1 MNGRFLL
8 VIASLLMGAL
18 ACASNSVT
26 LEAVTPQISTPVP
39 VADGPVEQ
47 STPGANPAA
56 PTPIPPADTATP
68 AAYVPPADTATAQP
82 TPVIQQPPTETPAVP
97 NTPANTDTPQPIPA
111 TDTPVP
117 ATATQAPPPSGA
129 ITVGI
134 QSIVSGVNFVQTTGI
149 TNEGG
154 ELIGRPQDMADKRN
168 ETWAS
173 LRGGNAAWV
182 LDLGSAQNVAGL
194 KLYAQRDGRDATTLT
209 KIEVSGDGNMWIE
222 VWHGSGE
229 CGVPKCETI
238 EQKVFTELGFGPAR
252 AQFIRL
258 TSGPTRFAFGEI
270 QIAILP

>member
-39 VADGPVEQ
+39 VADGLVEQ
-47 STPGANPAA
+47 STPGASSAA

-68 AAYVPPADTATAQP
+68 AAYVPPAETPTEQP
-82 TPVIQQPPTETPAVP
+82 TSVIQAPPSDTPVATP
-97 NTPANTDTPQPIPA
+97 IPANTDTPQPVPA

-117 ATATQAPPPSGA
+117 ATATQAPPSSGA

-134 QSIVSGVNFVQTTGI
+134 QPIVSGVNFVQTTGI
-149 TNEGG
+149 SNEGG

-209 KIEVSGDGNMWIE
+209 KIEVSGDGNAWIE
-222 VWHGSGE
+222 VWNGSGE

-252 AQFIRL
+252 AQFIRF

-270 QIAILP
+270 QIAVLP